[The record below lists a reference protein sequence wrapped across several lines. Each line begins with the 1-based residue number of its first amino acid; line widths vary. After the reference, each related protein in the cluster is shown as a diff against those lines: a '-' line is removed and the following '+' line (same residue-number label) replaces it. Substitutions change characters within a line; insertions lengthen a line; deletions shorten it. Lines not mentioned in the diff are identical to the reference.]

1 MKKNWIRP
9 TSFALAAALTMTAF
23 PVAAMAS
30 TASTPAA
37 GVETEAST
45 AAVELGTAHNALEAG
60 TYSIPA
66 TLMNAGNPANKSMA
80 ASCIKD
86 ETAVLTIQ
94 RDGTVNVT
102 VDLQAVNI
110 FGLTAYASD
119 WKIYQGTSAS
129 GETKDAEAH
138 TGEDGKVDQITFAL
152 PDNSYD
158 GVFVSMYVDA
168 MGASPDAYLKLDY
181 ASAVKIK
188 DAEPEPTPEPKPEPT
203 PTPEPE
209 PTPEPTPTPEPEPS
223 VEPGKDSEVKTIKDG
238 NYYVPVNLWNAT
250 ADKASMGDA
259 AFKEKDKALIT
270 VKDNK
275 VTRVQIA
282 LNPVEVGTVYSAV
295 TAFEAEGVTVSV
307 DKTEKMVTSAGNT
320 IDAIRLVSFELPE
333 GAQPLKGDVT
343 YLNVA
348 FKVAD
353 TPMGDSTM
361 NARLKFNWASMTETG
376 DASIVTSETKT
387 ESKTPAVAAVD
398 KETGIKI
405 EAEEGVLPEGTEAKI
420 TGYTSDSAEYKK
432 AASIIGDGILGM
444 VLYDISLIDPS
455 GTEVEPASGKTVKT
469 SLPIPDALKGKI
481 LVLYRINDDGT
492 KTRIK
497 GEIRDGY
504 FVAAFGH
511 FSQYA
516 LVAVSDSVTVTENK
530 NNETN
535 TTNTSAVTN
544 TAPSTGGANKEASVS
559 PVQTGDTAQPAE
571 WLALM
576 AGSLAAA
583 GAAFFT
589 GKRKKEQGE

>member
-66 TLMNAGNPANKSMA
+66 TLMNAGNLANKSMA

-138 TGEDGKVDQITFAL
+138 TSEDGKVDQITFAL
-152 PDNSYD
+152 PDNRYD

-188 DAEPEPTPEPKPEPT
+188 DAEPEPTPEPT

-209 PTPEPTPTPEPEPS
+209 LS

-259 AFKEKDKALIT
+259 AFKKKDKALIT

-353 TPMGDSTM
+353 TPMGNSTM

-387 ESKTPAVAAVD
+387 ESKTSAVAAVD

-469 SLPIPDALKGKI
+469 SLPIPDALKGKT

-497 GEIRDGY
+497 GEIKDGY
-504 FVAAFGH
+504 FVAALGH

-530 NNETN
+530 YNETN

-559 PVQTGDTAQPAE
+559 PVQTGDTAQPAG